1 MKQNSNICWK
11 TDYLTYF
18 DYVDIFEII
27 IIFFFEM
34 EIKYWSSQKNHL
46 SSFENKSCHHAK
58 IKAELI

>member
-27 IIFFFEM
+27 II
-34 EIKYWSSQKNHL
+34 IIIILKWK
-46 SSFENKSCHHAK
+46 
-58 IKAELI
+58 